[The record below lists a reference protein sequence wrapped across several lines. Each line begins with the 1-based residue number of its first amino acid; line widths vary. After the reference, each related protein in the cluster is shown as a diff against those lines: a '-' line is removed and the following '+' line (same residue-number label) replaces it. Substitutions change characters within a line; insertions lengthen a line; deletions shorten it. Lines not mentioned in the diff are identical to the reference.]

1 MTKREALEE
10 INLLQSEYVLSLKE
24 LIIHNNNAFSMMKE
38 IDFTSPTGTGKTI
51 MLAKLIN
58 SLPDYFFVV
67 TTLSK
72 GQLAKQIR
80 MKLDSLVNQDN
91 YVVFGSSEYT
101 KNTIMQE
108 DDILALIPKGKRIIW
123 ARDEGHIATN
133 RWQTILRERSTNIIN
148 FSATNK
154 TNNGIQCNFLHTM
167 MLRTVRQISGSIE
180 DALDKLLEVKASHLN
195 VLKYNPCALFR
206 VIDDSQLDTI
216 FRGCEIRK
224 LKYINITDEDFDITS
239 LCLDDNEY
247 DVIINKFKIT
257 EGIDLRRCHV
267 IYVDNKPSNESTVV
281 QLIGRARR
289 NALFWRND
297 IDILEDTNI
306 SLLEQTRICYVFF
319 NDSSATVNQN
329 EEGELAIS
337 LCDTISVESLRKGTK
352 ISVNNG
358 CLPNGLKVIEL
369 ANKTGNFEILF
380 DEKYHANYVKNES
393 FYQECIYE
401 YNPLILDVSSE
412 GYNIQKIYFFKD
424 VIHAFDRGKFITNF
438 EKDDAKY
445 TFYFLRLFFA
455 QKFKKQEIDFDY
467 WEDKLHCK
475 KKDRLIGRTVP
486 WEQFI
491 QLEGIARV
499 LQTREISRFIEE
511 SSEME
516 KQKAL
521 EYSRIDKTALYH
533 TKKQLFTKDYFGNYL
548 TIANEFYKYINKV
561 EYYDISIFTRIE
573 QAIYSLPNVEL
584 ISFNFF
590 KVSPHPFTNY
600 LKSMGI
606 ETLEQIILKLK
617 DGKWQTWFNLK
628 RDYWIKLIKYVY
640 NYDEIDNYDI
650 QKVSLLE
657 LDKKFKLKLAKNIIE
672 QYTNGRIEKKVGRP
686 SFLPLAFCNPEQ
698 KIVSFPKARSHLI
711 YRNDFLY
718 LFVPYKKII
727 NDYEIS
733 ILGPDNMRYSNG
745 KYIEDQPITSKISK
759 FCKFNSFISKKY
771 SDILK
776 ESQNKYF
783 HEEQK
788 FNFKKKFDSCLGYC
802 VEYFAKIKLFGEE
815 RFQVFINEAIK
826 ESSQETV
833 DDIVL
838 VRAAMLIYK
847 HEMARCFGQTAGALV
862 PSIAIDKLMDPE
874 GKSFVETVVELGT
887 RTFTFVLDKL
897 YGGGIDD
904 QKEFYDPNLS
914 VNHITGLCDFLTQ
927 DTILELKC
935 TSCIVEK
942 HLKQVLSY
950 HYLSTKRLDLKIH
963 RLIIYDAPTNMY
975 LEVNI

>member
-297 IDILEDTNI
+297 IDILEDTNM

-358 CLPNGLKVIEL
+358 FLPNGLKVIEL

-412 GYNIQKIYFFKD
+412 GYNIQKLYFSKD
-424 VIHAFDRGKFITNF
+424 VIQAFDRGSNLPYL
-438 EKDDAKY
+438 EKDEAKY
-445 TFYFLRLFFA
+445 TFYFLRLFYT
-455 QKFKKQEIDFDY
+455 QCIKKQEIDFDY
-467 WEDKLHCK
+467 WEDKLNCK
-475 KKDRLIGRTVP
+475 RKDRLIGRSAA

-491 QLEGIARV
+491 QLHDIAIILKSNIFR
-499 LQTREISRFIEE
+499 QFIQGSFEIEKHMAFI
-511 SSEME
+511 
-516 KQKAL
+516 
-521 EYSRIDKTALYH
+521 YSKVNNEHLYN
-533 TKKQLFTKDYFGNYL
+533 TKKQLFGKGYYGCYL
-548 TIANEFYKYINKV
+548 QIADSLYKYVNQV
-561 EYYDISIFTRIE
+561 EYYDVDVYLKIQNALFDFPNIE
-573 QAIYSLPNVEL
+573 QVG
-584 ISFNFF
+584 FNLF
-590 KVSPHPFTNY
+590 KVSHHPFTRY
-600 LKSMGI
+600 LQSIGI
-606 ETLEQIILKLK
+606 KTMEQIVSKFNE
-617 DGKWQTWFNLK
+617 GKWKTWLGIK
-628 RDYWIKLIKYVY
+628 RSYWQKMIESIQKFE
-640 NYDEIDNYDI
+640 DIDSYDI
-650 QKVSLLE
+650 TKVTLTE
-657 LDKKFKLKLAKNIIE
+657 LNKKLKLPDDIINS
-672 QYTNGRIEKKVGRP
+672 YLNDNIEKKVGRP

-847 HEMARCFGQTAGALV
+847 HEMARCFGQTAGVLV
-862 PSIAIDKLMDPE
+862 PSIAIDKLIDPE

-887 RTFTFVLDKL
+887 RTFTFVMDKL
-897 YGGGIDD
+897 YGGSIDD
-904 QKEFYDPNLS
+904 KKEFYDPNLS

-927 DTILELKC
+927 D
-935 TSCIVEK
+935 
-942 HLKQVLSY
+942 
-950 HYLSTKRLDLKIH
+950 
-963 RLIIYDAPTNMY
+963 
-975 LEVNI
+975 